1 MNSIK
6 KKKIRSFFK
15 KNKVWIISVGSFAVV
30 GATALLLGFE
40 IANDWHAIRNWLAS
54 PYATTFFICLIL
66 GLAVLVILILAL
78 IVVKNG
84 DK

>member
-6 KKKIRSFFK
+6 KKKIRSFLK

-30 GATALLLGFE
+30 GAVALLLGFE

-54 PYATTFFICLIL
+54 PYATTFFICLTV
-66 GLAVLVILILAL
+66 GLAILVILILTL
-78 IVVKNG
+78 IIVKNG